1 MTEHVQACVDAVRAA
16 GWTGRAAQRLVIDP
30 RAATK
35 QGFNALLQEAAEI
48 KSLAE
53 MATPQLAAAGYSDID
68 QWTDEVV
75 AKGESIKTFRNDI
88 LIALAEADV
97 HTDNIPPA
105 RSNGDPYAARRKQES
120 DQIGQ
125 LVGQQQMYDYVEALK
140 SKARVKINVQPAEL
154 GANNDAE

>member
-53 MATPQLAAAGYSDID
+53 MAAPQLKNAGYSDID
-68 QWTDEVV
+68 RWANDVV
-75 AKGESIKTFRNDI
+75 AKGEPIKTFRNDI
-88 LIALAEADV
+88 LNALAEADV
-97 HTDNIPPA
+97 HTDNIPPS
-105 RSNGDPYAARRKQES
+105 RSSGDPYEQRRKQVKKLT
-120 DQIGQ
+120 G
-125 LVGQQQMYDYVEALK
+125 K
-140 SKARVKINVQPAEL
+140 S
-154 GANNDAE
+154 